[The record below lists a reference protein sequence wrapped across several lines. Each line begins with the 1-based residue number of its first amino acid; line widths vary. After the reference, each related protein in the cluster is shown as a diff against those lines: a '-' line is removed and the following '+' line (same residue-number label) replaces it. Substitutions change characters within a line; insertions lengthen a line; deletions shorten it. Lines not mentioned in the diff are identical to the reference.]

1 MARVANTEK
10 QIIGNILGRVRTL
23 AGEIS
28 KEIRDEG
35 DTSGRLDTTYQGTLD
50 ASIKSKGGELIKM
63 LRWLVESELA
73 LTPPTA
79 YDDTEIDGIDPEI
92 RTHEDGL

>member
-1 MARVANTEK
+1 MARVANTEN
-10 QIIGNILGRVRTL
+10 QIIGNILGRVRQL

-28 KEIRDEG
+28 KEIKDEG

-63 LRWLVESELA
+63 LRWLVETELA
-73 LTPPTA
+73 LTAPTA
-79 YDDTEIDGIDPEI
+79 YTDIDIDGIDEDI
-92 RTHEDGL
+92 RTHEDGV